1 PVPTFVVESHWEC
14 LSYALLGVVLGL
26 LAAFYTRLFHAIARH
41 LRRLPVPRW
50 MVLLGGLAAVGVLD
64 VVAPANRSDGYD
76 VINQALAGHL
86 SWTLMAPLAAAKIVT
101 SSLSLACGAPGGVFG
116 PIFFIGAMSGGAYR
130 TLSAWWLPTFTGPR
144 GSYALVG
151 LAAFLGACTHA
162 PLTAV
167 FLLFETTG
175 SYEIALPALVTVIL
189 AVIVASTIEP
199 ESIDTLGLARAG
211 TRLEPPREQ
220 IMDLIPVM
228 SAFHATFEPLRA
240 AT

>member
-1 PVPTFVVESHWEC
+1 MLT
-14 LSYALLGVVLGL
+14 LAL
-26 LAAFYTRLFHAIARH
+26 
-41 LRRLPVPRW
+41 
-50 MVLLGGLAAVGVLD
+50 
-64 VVAPANRSDGYD
+64 
-76 VINQALAGHL
+76 
-86 SWTLMAPLAAAKIVT
+86 AKIVT

-116 PIFFIGAMSGGAYR
+116 PIFFIGAMSGGAFAR
-130 TLSAWWLPTFTGPR
+130 SRRGGFPTLTGPR

-175 SYEIALPALVTVIL
+175 SYEIALPALMTVIL

-211 TRLEPPREQ
+211 TSLEPPREQ
-220 IMDLIPVM
+220 IMDLIPVA
-228 SAFHATFEPLRA
+228 SAFHETFEPIRA
-240 AT
+240 AAPLAEVLRIMGESTSTHFPVLDGEGRLLGTLSLHGVSAPCSSTRRRARRDGAADLCDRHVPTVTPETSLGKRSDGWRRTTAKSCR